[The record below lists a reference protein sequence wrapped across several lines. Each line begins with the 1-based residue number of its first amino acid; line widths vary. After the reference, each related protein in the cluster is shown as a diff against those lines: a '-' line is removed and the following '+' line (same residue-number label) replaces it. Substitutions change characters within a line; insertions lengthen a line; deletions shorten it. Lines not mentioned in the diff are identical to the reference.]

1 MAYKEFGATIAPA
14 NISETGFPITMGSHI
29 GGGRTIDDKSNL
41 KLWQLLG
48 DGADLTEQKAN
59 AIGQIWY
66 DRSDSK
72 YYKLTGFT
80 GDVPNWDEYLDT
92 SNIEG
97 TTNYITKFTN
107 TNSIGDS
114 LIYDDGT
121 NIGIG
126 TTTPSEKL
134 EVDGNINLSGN
145 EIKNVA
151 IEVVT
156 SLPTT
161 DVVGRQVTYEGRSYI
176 WDGSTWKCDSDY
188 WEIGGRNLIRNFDAW
203 NGLGG
208 FTYDLQDKSINIVNT
223 ANYYNSAESNLLYL
237 LDNTTYT
244 LVVEVPNIVGDCRIE
259 LASRPD
265 AQGDNKLVS
274 TTLNQGT
281 NKFTFDSGVLPAGF
295 THYTLTFYGISSSTP
310 ITVKIKN
317 IKLEKGNKATD
328 WTPAPEDKADESR
341 EINYISS
348 SIQLTNDQTH
358 LLSVVLNTYGG
369 NIAKLFS
376 DLEALGIKDKKEYP
390 ITGSSGTILVST
402 HNIINPSVV
411 AFYKNGK
418 PIELDYTIAS
428 NGDISWASSVSFLG
442 SSGVKVV
449 IIG

>member
-14 NISETGFPITMGSHI
+14 NISETGFPITMGTHI

-80 GDVPNWDEYLDT
+80 GDTPNWVEYLDT
-92 SNIEG
+92 SNIDG
-97 TTNYITKFTN
+97 TTNYITKFTD
-107 TNSIGDS
+107 TNSIGNS

-134 EVDGNINLSGN
+134 EVDGNINLKGN
-145 EIKNVA
+145 QIKNVA

-156 SLPTT
+156 SSLPTT
-161 DVVGRQVTYEGRSYI
+161 NNFDGRQVTYEGRSYI
-176 WDGSTWKCDSDY
+176 WDGSAWKCDSDY
-188 WEIGGRNLIRNFDAW
+188 LEIGGRNLLI
-203 NGLGG
+203 
-208 FTYDLQDKSINIVNT
+208 
-223 ANYYNSAESNLLYL
+223 
-237 LDNTTYT
+237 
-244 LVVEVPNIVGDCRIE
+244 
-259 LASRPD
+259 
-265 AQGDNKLVS
+265 
-274 TTLNQGT
+274 LNPIFWQRG
-281 NKFTFDSGVLPAGF
+281 
-295 THYTLTFYGISSSTP
+295 GISSATGVVESNTTRLANIIGNEIGGAVPYIVEFYSSHNIFLFFYDENDNYLGFNGWLTERTFGVTPAGTKKVKFTVAKSNNST
-310 ITVKIKN
+310 IVVDDILDVK

-341 EINYISS
+341 EINYTSS
-348 SIQLTNDQTH
+348 STQLTNEQTH

-376 DLEALGIKDKKEYP
+376 DLEALGIKDKKEYQ

-402 HNIINPSVV
+402 HNITTPSVV

-428 NGDISWASSVSFLG
+428 NGDISWASSVSFL
-442 SSGVKVV
+442 SNSGVKVV